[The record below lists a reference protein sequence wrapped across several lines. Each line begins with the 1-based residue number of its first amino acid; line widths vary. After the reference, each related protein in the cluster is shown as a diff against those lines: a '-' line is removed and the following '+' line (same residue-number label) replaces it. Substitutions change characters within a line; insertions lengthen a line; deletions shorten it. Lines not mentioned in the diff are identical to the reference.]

1 MENEKKLSPLPD
13 SVLLQPILAT
23 RSSFYYLILAL
34 LGGTTFKVKGSITPF
49 AEARGEIGGG
59 KTFILTG
66 GVRF

>member
-1 MENEKKLSPLPD
+1 VSASDTKAGLNL
-13 SVLLQPILAT
+13 V
-23 RSSFYYLILAL
+23 
-34 LGGTTFKVKGSITPF
+34 GGTTFKLKRSTLIPF